1 MVGAGE
7 ESLLN
12 AAQNGNL
19 VAAICRIGDSP
30 PESTSTTDGA
40 PSKTLTQTSP
50 VSTSDNVLSAT
61 ATKQASPSSDPGSQT
76 LAASTSAPVFA
87 TSAATKTMKTVTSS
101 ASIADDDGPT
111 RSDTAATSRAASL
124 PTRHQTT
131 ATSILQAHSA
141 ITWSLSTSSSSTSSR
156 AAVQIQP
163 PPRGGGGSPFD
174 PLPESAAVRL
184 SGGGRTACWLAVSGA
199 CVAGIYALLY

>member
-19 VAAICRIGDSP
+19 VAAICRIADSP
-30 PESTSTTDGA
+30 PESISTTDGGS
-40 PSKTLTQTSP
+40 PSQLLTQTSP
-50 VSTSDNVLSAT
+50 VSRSDDVSSAT
-61 ATKQASPSSDPGSQT
+61 TTRQVSPSSEPGSQT
-76 LAASTSAPVFA
+76 LAASTSVPVFA
-87 TSAATKTMKTVTSS
+87 SSAATKTITSS
-101 ASIADDDGPT
+101 TSIADDDGPT
-111 RSDTAATSRAASL
+111 RSDTTATSRATSL

-131 ATSILQAHSA
+131 ATSTLQAHSA
-141 ITWSLSTSSSSTSSR
+141 ITRSLSTSLTSSR
-156 AAVQIQP
+156 AAAQIQ

>member
-40 PSKTLTQTSP
+40 PSQTLIQTSSA
-50 VSTSDNVLSAT
+50 STSDDVLSAT
-61 ATKQASPSSDPGSQT
+61 TTNQASPSSDPGSQT

-87 TSAATKTMKTVTSS
+87 TSAATKTITSS
-101 ASIADDDGPT
+101 TSIGDNDGPT
-111 RSDTAATSRAASL
+111 RSDTTATSRAASL

-131 ATSILQAHSA
+131 ATSIQQAHSA
-141 ITWSLSTSSSSTSSR
+141 ITWSLSTSSTSSK
-156 AAVQIQP
+156 AAAQTQ

-184 SGGGRTACWLAVSGA
+184 AGSGRTACWLAVSGA
-199 CVAGIYALLY
+199 CMAGIYALLY

>member
-19 VAAICRIGDSP
+19 VAAICRIADSP
-30 PESTSTTDGA
+30 PESISTTDGA
-40 PSKTLTQTSP
+40 PSQILTQTSP
-50 VSTSDNVLSAT
+50 VSRSDDVFSAT
-61 ATKQASPSSDPGSQT
+61 TTKQVSPSSEPESQT
-76 LAASTSAPVFA
+76 LAASTSVPAFA
-87 TSAATKTMKTVTSS
+87 SSAATKTITSS
-101 ASIADDDGPT
+101 TSIADDDGPT
-111 RSDTAATSRAASL
+111 GSDTTATSRATSL
-124 PTRHQTT
+124 PTQHQTT
-131 ATSILQAHSA
+131 ATSTLQAHSA
-141 ITWSLSTSSSSTSSR
+141 ITRSLSTSLTSSR
-156 AAVQIQP
+156 AAAQIQ

-184 SGGGRTACWLAVSGA
+184 SGGGRAYWLAVSGA

>member
-40 PSKTLTQTSP
+40 PSQTLIQTSSA
-50 VSTSDNVLSAT
+50 STSDDVLRSAT
-61 ATKQASPSSDPGSQT
+61 TTNQASPSSDPGS
-76 LAASTSAPVFA
+76 ASTSAPVFA
-87 TSAATKTMKTVTSS
+87 TSAATATKTITGSTS
-101 ASIADDDGPT
+101 ITADDDGPT
-111 RSDTAATSRAASL
+111 RSDTTATSRATSL

-131 ATSILQAHSA
+131 ATSIQQAHSA
-141 ITWSLSTSSSSTSSR
+141 ITWSLSTSSTSSK
-156 AAVQIQP
+156 AAAQTQ

-184 SGGGRTACWLAVSGA
+184 GRSGRTACWLAVSGA

>member
-40 PSKTLTQTSP
+40 PSQTLIQTNSA
-50 VSTSDNVLSAT
+50 STSDHVLSAT
-61 ATKQASPSSDPGSQT
+61 TTNQASPSSDPGS
-76 LAASTSAPVFA
+76 ASTSAPVFA
-87 TSAATKTMKTVTSS
+87 TSAATATKTITSS
-101 ASIADDDGPT
+101 TGIIADDDGPT
-111 RSDTAATSRAASL
+111 RSDTTATSRVTSI

-131 ATSILQAHSA
+131 ATSIQQAHST
-141 ITWSLSTSSSSTSSR
+141 ITWSLSTSSTSSK
-156 AAVQIQP
+156 AAAQTQ

-184 SGGGRTACWLAVSGA
+184 GGSGRAACWLAISGT

>member
-19 VAAICRIGDSP
+19 VAAICRIEDSP
-30 PESTSTTDGA
+30 PASTSTTDGV
-40 PSKTLTQTSP
+40 PSQTLTQTSP
-50 VSTSDNVLSAT
+50 VSTSGDVLSAT
-61 ATKQASPSSDPGSQT
+61 MTKQASPSSDPGSQT

-87 TSAATKTMKTVTSS
+87 TSAATETITSS
-101 ASIADDDGPT
+101 TSIAADDNGPT
-111 RSDTAATSRAASL
+111 RSVTTLTSRATSL
-124 PTRHQTT
+124 STRHQTT

-141 ITWSLSTSSSSTSSR
+141 TTWSSSTSSTSSR
-156 AAVQIQP
+156 AAAQIQ

-174 PLPESAAVRL
+174 PLPESAAARL
-184 SGGGRTACWLAVSGA
+184 SGGGRTTCWLAVSGA